1 MQRAILPLMAALM
14 VSACTQPT
22 FRESEF
28 FGRLSALCGQAFEG
42 RIASEDAADDAW
54 RAERVVMH
62 VRECSKDEIRIP
74 LHVGDDHSRT
84 WVIHREDGRLA
95 LHHDHRHEDG
105 SPDAVTWYGGARD
118 DRFSGSRLNFPA
130 DAATKALFDA
140 EGIPQSKDNIWA
152 IEVRPSHSLF
162 AYEMARPNRFFRI
175 EFDTSKPV
183 ETPPAPWGAEQD

>member
-1 MQRAILPLMAALM
+1 MRHLIFPLVAGLT
-14 VSACTQPT
+14 VSACSQPT

-42 RIASEDAADDAW
+42 RIVSEDAADDAW
-54 RAERVVMH
+54 RAERIVMH
-62 VRECSKDEIRIP
+62 VRECAKDEIRIP

-84 WVIHREDGRLA
+84 WVIHREAGRLA

-105 SPDAVTWYGGARD
+105 RPDAVTWYGGVRD

-130 DAATKALFDA
+130 DEATRALFDA

-152 IEVRPSHSLF
+152 IEVRPAHALF

-183 ETPPAPWGAEQD
+183 ETPPAPWGAE